1 MKRPYRYSTFLALAI
16 LFIGVVTAA
25 GGRASHAGSTG
36 TCGGDAV
43 TITGT
48 EGDDTIQGTAGED
61 VIDGLAGNDTISGLG
76 GDDTICGG
84 EGTNSMDGGSG
95 DDECVGGPG
104 PGDTVTSCEETHEIP

>member
-1 MKRPYRYSTFLALAI
+1 MKRPYRYLTFLALAT
-16 LFIGVVTAA
+16 LVIGVVAA
-25 GGRASHAGSTG
+25 TGGRPSHADSPG
-36 TCGGDAV
+36 TCGGDPV

-48 EGDDTIQGTAGED
+48 PGDDVIQGTDGED
-61 VIDGLAGNDTISGLG
+61 VVDGLGGNDTINGMG

-84 EGTNSMDGGSG
+84 DGTNSMDGGSG